1 MKVNYRGYEI
11 EAERHKSMTGYDLVH
26 LSIVRLSDNYFV
38 EYCPMYSSGE
48 TVHEIIK
55 NAKTRIDLVE
65 DCRVD
70 NEIKGLEKKV
80 RENQTRPAVISRFL
94 E

>member
-11 EAERHKSMTGYDLVH
+11 EAKRHKSMTGYDLVY

-38 EYCPMYSSGE
+38 EYCPMNSSGE
-48 TVHEIIK
+48 PIHEIIK
-55 NAKTRIDLVE
+55 NAKKRIDLVE
-65 DCRVD
+65 DFTAN

-80 RENQTRPAVISRFL
+80 R
-94 E
+94 